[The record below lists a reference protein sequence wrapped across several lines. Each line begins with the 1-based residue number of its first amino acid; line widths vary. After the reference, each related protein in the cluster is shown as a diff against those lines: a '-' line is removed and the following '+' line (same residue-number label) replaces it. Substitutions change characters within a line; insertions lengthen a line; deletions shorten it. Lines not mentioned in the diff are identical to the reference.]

1 MNTDPCSSVLLTCN
15 PWPAVKDIFTA
26 KTRTARRKAI
36 SKTLRSFASSRWIF
50 GVAAGL
56 HCVHLWFRFSIRS
69 HWRGGMHVCHHIP
82 DETCRENLETGH
94 KSWARISS
102 STPPALVLLWRLFA
116 DCFRFPDFL
125 PHPILT
131 HDRSSIEREHL
142 REHVQNLH
150 GAAPRFRGRCLFA
163 KCVCRL
169 PASRRLFGNRY
180 SEILWLH
187 RRFPVRC

>member
-1 MNTDPCSSVLLTCN
+1 MNTDPCSSVLLTCKSLSGGQGYFHREDAN
-15 PWPAVKDIFTA
+15 SAKKSDFKDLAF
-26 KTRTARRKAI
+26 
-36 SKTLRSFASSRWIF
+36 FASSRWIF

-69 HWRGGMHVCHHIP
+69 HWRGGMYLCHHIP

-125 PHPILT
+125 PHPILP
-131 HDRSSIEREHL
+131 HDRSAIEREHL

-150 GAAPRFRGRCLFA
+150 GAAPRFRGRCPFA
-163 KCVCRL
+163 K
-169 PASRRLFGNRY
+169 
-180 SEILWLH
+180 
-187 RRFPVRC
+187 